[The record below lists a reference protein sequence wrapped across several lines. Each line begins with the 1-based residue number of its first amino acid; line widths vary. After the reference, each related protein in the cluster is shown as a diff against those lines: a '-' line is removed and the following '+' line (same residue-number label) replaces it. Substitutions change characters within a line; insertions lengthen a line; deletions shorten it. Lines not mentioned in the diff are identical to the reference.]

1 LVDALLPE
9 VFKMTPE
16 RDPRID
22 PAEGDVLLQPGETCP
37 LVVGHIGVTG
47 IIASE
52 LQPEI
57 WYGYGYTAYYWTPL
71 DKWRERMKDTQVIY
85 AAR

>member
-1 LVDALLPE
+1 
-9 VFKMTPE
+9 MTPE

-37 LVVGHIGVTG
+37 LVVGHIEVWDDK
-47 IIASE
+47 S
-52 LQPEI
+52 QPEI
-57 WYGYGYTAYYWTPL
+57 WYGYGYRTYYWTPL

-85 AAR
+85 AAHPAVAFPPEAEGEV